1 MGKLARPE
9 RFELP
14 TSWFVGSSKPT
25 QPDAATRNLM
35 IFWGVSLTPFGCVW
49 LVPRR
54 VVARW

>member
-1 MGKLARPE
+1 
-9 RFELP
+9 
-14 TSWFVGSSKPT
+14 
-25 QPDAATRNLM
+25 M